1 MNYQLVQQLQ
11 EKGIPAQH
19 SCRVLEASR
28 AGYYG
33 ALERGK
39 ERKKL
44 CILTV
49 QIKSVFAASGR
60 CYGSRRLCR
69 ELNEQGVLIGRY
81 KVRRLIRDHQ
91 LKPVWKRQFTHTT
104 NSKHNLPVFDNVLN
118 RQFAQTAANQAWGSD
133 ITYIRTG
140 SGWLYLATVLD
151 LFSRKIVGWAMAPN
165 MPSELV
171 CSALQMAIAQRQ
183 PLPGL
188 IVHSDRGRPGLPGFI
203 GALWL
208 ARQYGPQG

>member
-11 EKGIPAQH
+11 EKGIPAQR

-44 CILTV
+44 CTLTV

-91 LKPVWKRQFTHTT
+91 LKPVWKRKFTHTT
-104 NSKHNLPVFDNVLN
+104 DSKHNLAVFKCTQPVVCAN
-118 RQFAQTAANQAWGSD
+118 R
-133 ITYIRTG
+133 
-140 SGWLYLATVLD
+140 
-151 LFSRKIVGWAMAPN
+151 
-165 MPSELV
+165 
-171 CSALQMAIAQRQ
+171 RQ
-183 PLPGL
+183 PSLGCRYYL
-188 IVHSDRGRPGLPGFI
+188 YTHG
-203 GALWL
+203 
-208 ARQYGPQG
+208 

>member
-44 CILTV
+44 CTLTV

-118 RQFAQTAANQAWGSD
+118 RQFAQTAANQVWGSD

>member
-1 MNYQLVQQLQ
+1 MDNDILIPTRGTRKSLGLLCPGTEMNYQLVQQLQ

-44 CILTV
+44 CTLTV

-91 LKPVWKRQFTHTT
+91 LKPYGSE
-104 NSKHNLPVFDNVLN
+104 NSRTPRTVN
-118 RQFAQTAANQAWGSD
+118 
-133 ITYIRTG
+133 ITWRSLKMYSTG
-140 SGWLYLATVLD
+140 SL
-151 LFSRKIVGWAMAPN
+151 RKP
-165 MPSELV
+165 P
-171 CSALQMAIAQRQ
+171 
-183 PLPGL
+183 PTK
-188 IVHSDRGRPGLPGFI
+188 PGLPI
-203 GALWL
+203 LPIY
-208 ARQYGPQG
+208 ARVAAGSIWRRSWICFPGK